1 MATEQKFLGVRYATP
16 VSQPLLVQDR
26 VEATA
31 RGGRRVPYRTTI
43 GGVYWEWALRFID
56 SRVTGFG
63 FNRKQAAHMARVGL
77 GAFDLVC
84 PQLPDTVGV
93 NYEMYEE
100 PAGID
105 SKLLKVDRGASI
117 GTTEVYLER
126 NAGAPTAVPLRAG
139 RFITFGADKFPYMV
153 IGANDLSFTGSGA
166 QQVIIKPNLMV
177 SVLPNV
183 EVHLNPIISAL
194 YAIEEYDVPN
204 MEPRPI
210 MYDRTIR
217 FRTA

>member
-1 MATEQKFLGVRYATP
+1 MATEQKFLGVRYKTP

-77 GAFDLVC
+77 GAFDFVM
-84 PQLPDTVGV
+84 PQLVDTVGV

-100 PAGID
+100 PAGLD
-105 SKLLKVDRGASI
+105 SKLLKADRGASI
-117 GTTEVYLER
+117 GTSQVYLER

-139 RFITFGADKFPYMV
+139 RFITFGTDKFPYMV
-153 IGANDLSFTGSGA
+153 MGVDDLSFTSSTA
-166 QQVIIKPNLMV
+166 QQVLLEPNLMIDV
-177 SVLPNV
+177 AADV
-183 EVHLNPIISAL
+183 EVHLNPIVSAL
-194 YAIEEYDVPN
+194 YAIEEYDIPN